1 MSLLAVY
8 FYLLVGAAAI
18 LGGIDAV
25 LRLRSARRPV
35 TVVVLVLAI
44 ALLLSLVTFPAHGLV
59 LLIAALTALLL
70 IGLIVEFATAGAGR
84 RRPLT
89 IVAAVVTV
97 LALLSLWP
105 VVGLTVG

>member
-1 MSLLAVY
+1 MSFLAVF
-8 FYLLVGAAAI
+8 FYVVVGAASI
-18 LGGIDAV
+18 LAGIDAGLG
-25 LRLRSARRPV
+25 LRRARRPV
-35 TVVVLVLAI
+35 TVIVLVLAI
-44 ALLLSLVTFPAHGLV
+44 ALLLSLLAFPLHGLV
-59 LLIAALTALLL
+59 LLVVALTALLL